1 MKRIVILLVV
11 LLVLSNTIF
20 AQSNQGYET
29 LKIEL
34 DTMFSKMELNRVPTH
49 LLLDKAIEYADIR
62 KYNGEIL
69 CDSTLVN
76 KNTFIDII
84 KTINSCSTTNSPLI
98 NEDNLLSS
106 FDNNNSNGKILIFTT
121 LFRYNYIKYNA
132 IDDNLLSYDDKYVYD
147 KYDNN
152 GVWLNPYNTDIVFA
166 MAPTS
171 TLSRESVVEY
181 KIINNNLFRNTA
193 ITQLYFDADDGN
205 GYRPINPI
213 NDSTITIIYTNNGIK
228 RIKLKAIL
236 NNGRT
241 LVTHSRVYI
250 KKTLQIDL
258 MDESNSTS
266 NSTLKMDSIPD
277 LTTLCDNKVGV
288 YYYSAHGDGSI
299 RKPFIIAEG
308 FDPWQLI
315 NYTGDEI
322 KKGFSAEN
330 GFTTCHDIAKFYN
343 DSSLENNGYDLVYI
357 DWYDSYADIRENAE
371 YLIRIID
378 YINKQK
384 KSVNSEE
391 TNILMG
397 QSMGGLIARY
407 ALRKMEKEG
416 IYHQVTTYV
425 SHDSPHLGANVPLG
439 AQYFIHQLISLSNNY
454 NTVMWATN
462 LLSNNKISDI
472 EKDILNTLHSTSARQ
487 MLINYVDQYGQLFA
501 TDHTLWQNELKE
513 IGFPQGDKDVGIENI
528 AIING
533 DVFDLSN
540 VVKDTDNHLFA
551 LNANASTSFVA
562 SLIGS
567 LGYLFGLHYIALL
580 LDLDTLFYAMYIPGN
595 SNIKVTAEV
604 NPFTELPLYE
614 TLSKL
619 QITYTKHILWIK
631 GWTRTINI
639 YNSDIQTPSYG
650 IGCDDYYGSIY
661 SLNYEDEDK
670 DDNEDDNDKNDSL
683 DKSGWAG
690 TYNIGTMLVDRIMFI
705 PTTSALA
712 MGDYLSDND
721 NKKDYR
727 RNPPIPDIETPFN
740 SYYFVNND
748 DNDDYKVHI
757 RLNEE
762 VFDWIYEQANLR
774 INGPD
779 IVTNTARYTY
789 TCSEETNGLEWK
801 SSDDSI
807 ASIDNNGVLTVHQ
820 SGVVTIELSSPD
832 NDNKLIRKTKKILTG
847 YPELYITKEYD
858 MRDGYTLTAHI
869 ANQDY
874 AKEIEDKIKDGKLEY
889 EWTIINEIGTRTTFT
904 TVSDMIQYVINED
917 EVISIAVR
925 LKYEDNYLSKTAK
938 FITLNLQTP
947 FELNYKYVVVSGQ
960 KRIYYIKSDGT
971 YDIDYPSEDLSI
983 SFRNLPL
990 DSNDNIMTLVSQY
1003 IGKNGNTCY
1012 ISYYNDINGAYD
1024 TMPGTKVLR
1033 EYKWY
1038 FPFFESFILQKDL
1051 TDAINTSNNS
1061 NIIIGDY
1068 DMRILNSD
1076 GTKVQNTPFAVIY
1089 RPTFQEYL
1097 TIK

>member
-1 MKRIVILLVV
+1 MNKIAILIIS
-11 LLVLSNTIF
+11 LLTLSNTLF

-49 LLLDKAIEYADIR
+49 LLLDKAIEYANIR
-62 KYNGEIL
+62 NYNGERI

-98 NEDNLLSS
+98 NEDTLLSG
-106 FDNNNSNGKILIFTT
+106 FNNNSNGNIQIITT
-121 LFRYNYIKYNA
+121 LFRYNYIKNNA
-132 IDDNLLSYDDKYVYD
+132 LDENLISYDGKYVHD
-147 KYDNN
+147 QYDNN
-152 GVWLNPYNTDIVFA
+152 GDWLNPYDTDIVFA

-171 TLSRESVVEY
+171 TLSRESVVKY

-193 ITQLYFDADDGN
+193 ITRLYFDADDGL
-205 GYRPINPI
+205 GYRLINPI
-213 NDSTITIIYTNNGIK
+213 SNSTLSIIYTNNGIK
-228 RIKLKAIL
+228 NIKLKAVL
-236 NNGRT
+236 NDGQT

-250 KKTLQIDL
+250 KKTLQINL
-258 MDESNSTS
+258 MDES
-266 NSTLKMDSIPD
+266 NSTLKMDSIPE
-277 LTTLCDNKVGV
+277 LTTICDNEVGV

-308 FDPWQLI
+308 FDPWQLKKYI
-315 NYTGDEI
+315 NNENDNKDGLNI
-322 KKGFSAEN
+322 KN
-330 GFTTCHDIAKFYN
+330 GFTSYDNIVDLYSVSKLKL
-343 DSSLENNGYDLVYI
+343 DGYDLVYI
-357 DWYDSYADIRENAE
+357 DWYDSFADIKENAE

-378 YINKQK
+378 YINNQK
-384 KSVNSEE
+384 ALANSTE

-407 ALRKMEKEG
+407 ALRKMEEENKP
-416 IYHQVTTYV
+416 HQVTTYV

-540 VVKDTDNHLFA
+540 VVKDTDNHLFT
-551 LNANASTSFVA
+551 LNANASTSFAA
-562 SLIGS
+562 SLIEYFGS
-567 LGYLFGLHYIALL
+567 KLGLHYIAIMLGL
-580 LDLDTLFYAMYIPGN
+580 NTLAYDIYIPGN
-595 SNIKVTAEV
+595 SDIKATAEV
-604 NPFTELPLYE
+604 NPFTKLPLYE

-619 QITYTKHILWIK
+619 KITYTKHILWLK

-661 SLNYEDEDK
+661 SMKNIAY
-670 DDNEDDNDKNDSL
+670 DDNYDNWL
-683 DKSGWAG
+683 G
-690 TYNIGTMLVDRIMFI
+690 TYNINLMMIDRIMFI

-727 RNPPIPDIETPFN
+727 RYPPIPDIETPFN
-740 SYYFVNND
+740 SYYFVND
-748 DNDDYKVHI
+748 DVNNDDYKVHI
-757 RLNEE
+757 HLNKE
-762 VFDWIYEQANLR
+762 VFNWIYEQANIR

-779 IVTNTARYTY
+779 IVTDTATYTY
-789 TCSEETNGLEWK
+789 TCSEDTNGLEWK

-820 SGVVTIELSSPD
+820 SGVVTIELSSPY

-858 MRDGYTLTAHI
+858 MRDGYILTAHI

-889 EWTIINEIGTRTTFT
+889 EWTIIKETGERNTYTTA
-904 TVSDMIQYVINED
+904 SDKIQYVINED
-917 EVISIAVR
+917 EIITIAVR
-925 LKYEDNYLSKTAK
+925 LIKDDDYLSKTAK

-1012 ISYYNDINGAYD
+1012 ISYYNDINGVYD
-1024 TMPGTKVLR
+1024 TMSGTKVLR

-1038 FPFFESFILQKDL
+1038 FPFFDSDIFQEDL
-1051 TDAINTSNNS
+1051 TNAINTSNDRV
-1061 NIIIGDY
+1061 IIIGDY
-1068 DMRILNSD
+1068 DMRILNSE

-1089 RPTFQEYL
+1089 KPKFQEYL
-1097 TIK
+1097 SIK

>member
-1 MKRIVILLVV
+1 MNKIAILIIS
-11 LLVLSNTIF
+11 LLTLSNTLF

-49 LLLDKAIEYADIR
+49 LLLDKAIEYANIR
-62 KYNGEIL
+62 NYNGERI

-98 NEDNLLSS
+98 NEDTLLSG
-106 FDNNNSNGKILIFTT
+106 FNNNSNGNIQIITT
-121 LFRYNYIKYNA
+121 LFRYNYIKNNA
-132 IDDNLLSYDDKYVYD
+132 LDENLISYDGKYVHD
-147 KYDNN
+147 QYDNN
-152 GVWLNPYNTDIVFA
+152 GDWLNPYDTDIVFA

-171 TLSRESVVEY
+171 TLSRESVVKY

-193 ITQLYFDADDGN
+193 ITRLYFDADDGL
-205 GYRPINPI
+205 GYRLINPI
-213 NDSTITIIYTNNGIK
+213 SNSTLSIIYTNNGIK
-228 RIKLKAIL
+228 NIKLKAVL
-236 NNGRT
+236 NDGQT

-250 KKTLQIDL
+250 KKTLQINL
-258 MDESNSTS
+258 MDES
-266 NSTLKMDSIPD
+266 NSTLKMDSIPE
-277 LTTLCDNKVGV
+277 LTTICDNEVGV

-308 FDPWQLI
+308 FDPWQLKKYI
-315 NYTGDEI
+315 NNENDNKDGLNI
-322 KKGFSAEN
+322 KN
-330 GFTTCHDIAKFYN
+330 GFTSYDNIVDLYSVSKLKL
-343 DSSLENNGYDLVYI
+343 DGYDLVYI
-357 DWYDSYADIRENAE
+357 DWYDSYADIKENAE

-378 YINKQK
+378 YINNQK
-384 KSVNSEE
+384 ALANSTE

-407 ALRKMEKEG
+407 ALRKMEEENKP
-416 IYHQVTTYV
+416 HQVTTYV

-454 NTVMWATN
+454 NTVMWVTN

-540 VVKDTDNHLFA
+540 VVKDTDNHLFT
-551 LNANASTSFVA
+551 LNANASTSFAA
-562 SLIGS
+562 SLIEYFGS
-567 LGYLFGLHYIALL
+567 KLGLHYIAMMLGL
-580 LDLDTLFYAMYIPGN
+580 NTLAYDIYIPGN
-595 SNIKVTAEV
+595 SDIKATAEV
-604 NPFTELPLYE
+604 NPFTKLPLYE

-619 QITYTKHILWIK
+619 KITYTKHILWLK

-661 SLNYEDEDK
+661 SMMNIAS
-670 DDNEDDNDKNDSL
+670 DDNYDNWL
-683 DKSGWAG
+683 G
-690 TYNIGTMLVDRIMFI
+690 TYNINLMMIDRIMFI

-727 RNPPIPDIETPFN
+727 RYPPIPDIETPFN

-748 DNDDYKVHI
+748 VNNDDYKVHI
-757 RLNEE
+757 HLNKE
-762 VFDWIYEQANLR
+762 VFNWIYEQANIR

-779 IVTNTARYTY
+779 IVTDTAIYTY
-789 TCSEETNGLEWK
+789 TCSEDTNGLEWK

-820 SGVVTIELSSPD
+820 SGVVTIELSSPY

-858 MRDGYTLTAHI
+858 MRDGYILTAHI

-889 EWTIINEIGTRTTFT
+889 EWTIIKETGERNTYTTA
-904 TVSDMIQYVINED
+904 SDKIQYVINED
-917 EVISIAVR
+917 EIITIAVR
-925 LKYEDNYLSKTAK
+925 LIKDDDYLSKTAK

-1012 ISYYNDINGAYD
+1012 ISYYNDINGVYD
-1024 TMPGTKVLR
+1024 TMSGTKVLR

-1038 FPFFESFILQKDL
+1038 FPFFDSYIFQEDL
-1051 TDAINTSNNS
+1051 TNAINTSNDS
-1061 NIIIGDY
+1061 IIIIGDY
-1068 DMRILNSD
+1068 DMRILNSE

-1089 RPTFQEYL
+1089 KPKFQEYL
-1097 TIK
+1097 SIK

>member
-1 MKRIVILLVV
+1 MKRTGILFVV
-11 LLVLSNTIF
+11 LLLLSNTIF

-49 LLLDKAIEYADIR
+49 LLLDKAIEYANIR

-106 FDNNNSNGKILIFTT
+106 FDNNNNNGKIQIFTT

-132 IDDNLLSYDDKYVYD
+132 IDDNLLSYNDKYVYD
-147 KYDNN
+147 KYDSN

-181 KIINNNLFRNTA
+181 KIINNNLFRNTV
-193 ITQLYFDADDGN
+193 ITKLYFDADDGN
-205 GYRPINPI
+205 GYRLINPI
-213 NDSTITIIYTNNGIK
+213 NDSTIPIIYTNNGIK
-228 RIKLKAIL
+228 HIKLKAIL
-236 NNGRT
+236 NNGHT
-241 LVTHSRVYI
+241 LVTHSKVYI
-250 KKTLQIDL
+250 KKTLQVSKTDQSGDQI
-258 MDESNSTS
+258 
-266 NSTLKMDSIPD
+266 KMEPISE
-277 LTTLCDNKVGV
+277 LTTICDNKVGV
-288 YYYSAHGDGSI
+288 YYYSAHGDRSI

-315 NYTGDEI
+315 NYTGHII
-322 KKGFSAEN
+322 KEGFTAEN
-330 GFTTCHDIAKFYN
+330 GFTTYYEIAKLYY
-343 DSSLENNGYDLVYI
+343 DSSLKDNGYDLVYI
-357 DWYDSYADIRENAE
+357 DWYDSYADIKENAE
-371 YLIRIID
+371 YLIMIID
-378 YINKQK
+378 YINEQK
-384 KSVNSEE
+384 ASVNSTE

-407 ALRKMEKEG
+407 ALRKMEKENKP
-416 IYHQVTTYV
+416 HQVTTYV

-439 AQYFIHQLISLSNNY
+439 AQYFIHQLISLSHNY
-454 NTVMWATN
+454 NTVMWAAN
-462 LLSNNKISDI
+462 LLLNNQISDI
-472 EKDILNTLHSTSARQ
+472 ERVILNTLHSQSAKQ
-487 MLINYVDQYGQLFA
+487 MLINYVDQSGQLNA
-501 TDHTLWQNELKE
+501 NYHTQWQDELKA
-513 IGFPQGDKDVGIENI
+513 IGFPQGDKDVGIDNI

-533 DVFDLSN
+533 DVFDLSD
-540 VVKDTDNHLFA
+540 VIKDTEDHLFA
-551 LNANASTSFVA
+551 VYADASTSFA
-562 SLIGS
+562 TSLIGR

-604 NPFTELPLYE
+604 NPFTASSLYE
-614 TLSKL
+614 SLSKL
-619 QITYTKHILWIK
+619 KITYTKHILWIK

-639 YNSDIQTPSYG
+639 YNSNILAPSYG
-650 IGCDDYYGSIY
+650 MGCDDYYGSIY
-661 SLNYEDEDK
+661 CLTSEDK
-670 DDNEDDNDKNDSL
+670 DKDENEDDNDKNDSP

-690 TYNIGTMLVDRIMFI
+690 TYNIDTMLVDRIMFI

-712 MGDYLSDND
+712 MGDHLSDYD

-727 RNPPIPDIETPFN
+727 SYPPIPDIETPFN

-748 DNDDYKVHI
+748 DYKVHI
-757 RLNEE
+757 HLNKD
-762 VFDWIYEQANLR
+762 VFDWIYKQANIR
-774 INGPD
+774 IDGPD
-779 IVTNTARYTY
+779 IVTDSATYTY
-789 TCSEETNGLEWK
+789 ECPEGTNELEWK
-801 SSDDSI
+801 SSNNSI
-807 ASIDNNGVLTVHQ
+807 ASIDDNGVLTVHR
-820 SGVVTIELSSPD
+820 SGVVTIELTTQY
-832 NDNKLIRKTKKILTG
+832 NGYELVRKTKKVVTG
-847 YPELYITKEYD
+847 YPELYVNKQYD
-858 MRDGYTLTAHI
+858 MRDGYTLTAHV
-869 ANQDY
+869 ADQYY
-874 AKEIEDKIKDGKLEY
+874 ADEIQKMVMSGKLKY
-889 EWTIINEIGTRTTFT
+889 EWTIINEIGARTTFT
-904 TVSDMIQYVINED
+904 TGSDMIQYVINED
-917 EVISIAVR
+917 EVITIAVR
-925 LKYEDNYLSKTAK
+925 LKYGDNYLSKTAK

-983 SFRNLPL
+983 RFRNLLL

-1003 IGKNGNTCY
+1003 IGKNGNTCSILY
-1012 ISYYNDINGAYD
+1012 NNDINGTYD
-1024 TMPGTKVLR
+1024 TMTGTKVFG

-1038 FPFFESFILQKDL
+1038 FPFFESLIFQKDL
-1051 TDAINTSNNS
+1051 TDAINTSDNS
-1061 NIIIGDY
+1061 SIIIGDY

-1089 RPTFQEYL
+1089 KPTFQEYL

>member
-1 MKRIVILLVV
+1 MNKIAILIIS
-11 LLVLSNTIF
+11 LLTLSNTLF

-49 LLLDKAIEYADIR
+49 LLLDKAIEYANIR

-84 KTINSCSTTNSPLI
+84 KTINSCSTNNLPLI
-98 NEDNLLSS
+98 NEDNLLSGL
-106 FDNNNSNGKILIFTT
+106 DNNNNSNGNIQIITT
-121 LFRYNYIKYNA
+121 LFRYNYIKNNA
-132 IDDNLLSYDDKYVYD
+132 LDENLISYDGKYVHD
-147 KYDNN
+147 QYDNN
-152 GVWLNPYNTDIVFA
+152 GDWLNPYDTDIVFA

-171 TLSRESVVEY
+171 SLSRELNVEY

-193 ITQLYFDADDGN
+193 ITRLYFDADDGN
-205 GYRPINPI
+205 GYRLINPI
-213 NDSTITIIYTNNGIK
+213 SDSTILTIYTNNGIK
-228 RIKLKAIL
+228 NIKLKAVL
-236 NNGRT
+236 NDGQT

-250 KKTLQIDL
+250 KKTLQINL
-258 MDESNSTS
+258 MDES
-266 NSTLKMDSIPD
+266 NSTLKMDSIPE
-277 LTTLCDNKVGV
+277 LTTICDNEVGV
-288 YYYSAHGDGSI
+288 HYYSAHGDGSI

-308 FDPWQLI
+308 FDPWQLKKYI
-315 NYTGDEI
+315 NNENDNKDGLNI
-322 KKGFSAEN
+322 KN
-330 GFTTCHDIAKFYN
+330 GFTSYDNIVDLYSASKLKL
-343 DSSLENNGYDLVYI
+343 DGYDLVYI
-357 DWYDSYADIRENAE
+357 DWYDSYADIKENAE

-378 YINKQK
+378 YINNQK
-384 KSVNSEE
+384 ALANSTE

-407 ALRKMEKEG
+407 ALRKMEEENKP
-416 IYHQVTTYV
+416 HQVTTYV

-462 LLSNNKISDI
+462 LLSNNKISYI
-472 EKDILNTLHSTSARQ
+472 EKDILNTLHSESAKQ
-487 MLINYVDQYGQLFA
+487 MLINYVDQTGQLNSDFYNE
-501 TDHTLWQNELKE
+501 WQNELNN
-513 IGFPQGDKDVGIENI
+513 IGFPQGDHGIGIENI
-528 AIING
+528 AIVNG
-533 DVFDLSN
+533 DVFNLSELTKN
-540 VVKDTDNHLFA
+540 TEDHLFA
-551 LNANASTSFVA
+551 VYAEASTSFAA

-567 LGYLFGLHYIALL
+567 LGCLFGLHYIALL

-604 NPFTELPLYE
+604 NPFTASSPYEL
-614 TLSKL
+614 LSKL
-619 QITYTKHILWIK
+619 LITYTKHILWIK

-661 SLNYEDEDK
+661 SMKDIDS
-670 DDNEDDNDKNDSL
+670 DDNNWSNYDNWL
-683 DKSGWAG
+683 G
-690 TYNIGTMLVDRIMFI
+690 TYNINLMMIDRIMFI

-712 MGDYLSDND
+712 MGDSLSYYN
-721 NKKDYR
+721 NKIDYR
-727 RNPPIPDIETPFN
+727 RCPPIPDIETPFN

-748 DNDDYKVHI
+748 VNNDDYKVHI
-757 RLNEE
+757 HLNEK
-762 VFDWIYEQANLR
+762 VFNWIYEQANLR

-779 IVTNTARYTY
+779 IVTDTATYTY
-789 TCSEETNGLEWK
+789 TCSEDTNGLEWK

-820 SGVVTIELSSPD
+820 SGVVTIELSYPY

-847 YPELYITKEYD
+847 YPELYITKKYD
-858 MRDGYTLTAHI
+858 MRDGYILTAHI

-889 EWTIINEIGTRTTFT
+889 EWTIIEETGGITTYT
-904 TVSDMIQYVINED
+904 TASDKIQYVINED
-917 EVISIAVR
+917 EVITIAVR

-1038 FPFFESFILQKDL
+1038 FPFFDSYIFQEDL
-1051 TDAINTSNNS
+1051 TNAINTYNDSV
-1061 NIIIGDY
+1061 IIIGDY
-1068 DMRILNSD
+1068 DMRILNSE

-1089 RPTFQEYL
+1089 KPQFQEYL
-1097 TIK
+1097 SIK